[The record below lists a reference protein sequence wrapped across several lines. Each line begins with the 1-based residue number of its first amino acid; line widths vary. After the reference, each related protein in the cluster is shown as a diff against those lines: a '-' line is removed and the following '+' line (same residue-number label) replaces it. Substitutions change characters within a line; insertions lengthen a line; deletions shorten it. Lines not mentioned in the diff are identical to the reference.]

1 MPRRSDR
8 HAEAPQL
15 SLFGDE
21 EEDSPIDRV
30 TLREPVRPCAVADAV
45 RSLATAVPSWL
56 RLGTSSWTFPGWG
69 PDLVYERE
77 GLSMKHLADRGLEAY
92 AQHPLLR
99 TVGIDRTF
107 YAPMR
112 QDEWAAYRGQVPD
125 DFVPIAKVW
134 SGVTSA
140 VTREG
145 ARNEQFLSANRFLD
159 TMWAPAIAG
168 GFDER
173 MPFVFEIPPMRREH
187 EPPVAYLLERLER
200 LLDSLPREGRYSFE
214 LRTKSWLVP
223 EYVRLLGRY
232 GASHTMNYWGTM
244 PGLARQWKVAKAA
257 CQKLLVVRLMLPP
270 GASYNEQKAAFSPF
284 DREAHAQPGM
294 HDELASVLDE
304 LRGVGSPPEV
314 FVIANNKAEGSAPIT
329 CRRIAER
336 FVARAGRVTP
346 S

>member
-1 MPRRSDR
+1 MARRSDR

-21 EEDSPIDRV
+21 EKDSPIDRG
-30 TLREPVRPCAVADAV
+30 TLREPVRPCAVADDV
-45 RSLATAVPSWL
+45 RALAKAVPSWL

-140 VTREG
+140 VTQEG
-145 ARNEQFLSANRFLD
+145 ARNEHFLSADRFLD
-159 TMWAPAIAG
+159 TMWEPAIAG

-173 MPFVFEIPPMRREH
+173 LPFVFEIPPMRREH

-200 LLDSLPREGRYSFE
+200 LLDAGPRAPMEGGQGRVSE
-214 LRTKSWLVP
+214 ASRGATHASAGGDLQRAKSGVCALRSRGTRAAGHARRA
-223 EYVRLLGRY
+223 RLG
-232 GASHTMNYWGTM
+232 
-244 PGLARQWKVAKAA
+244 P
-257 CQKLLVVRLMLPP
+257 
-270 GASYNEQKAAFSPF
+270 
-284 DREAHAQPGM
+284 
-294 HDELASVLDE
+294 
-304 LRGVGSPPEV
+304 
-314 FVIANNKAEGSAPIT
+314 
-329 CRRIAER
+329 RRTPR
-336 FVARAGRVTP
+336 GRVTAGGVCHCEQQGRGQRAHHLP
-346 S
+346 AHRRALRRAGG